1 MKIRLRGFAFS
12 RIGAPISAAL
22 LAAIAFAATATIDPA
37 LYLADVKFLA
47 SPELRGRN
55 TGSPE
60 LAKAAAFLEKHYRQL
75 GVKPAGKSYL
85 QAFPVTTDAALGKG
99 NKFQFTEDGRTITLK
114 ADDFVPLNF
123 SQSGPL
129 VGSVVFAG
137 YGITA
142 PEYSYDDYAGL
153 DAKGKV
159 VLVLRHEP
167 QENDAKSVF
176 EGKTLTQH
184 AQFASKATN
193 AKLHGAIGVILV
205 ADRANHPGIADE
217 LEKFGVTVGPTNARI
232 GFVQVKE
239 ERLDKWFTDGGRTL
253 DGIQAGIDKDLKPQS
268 FAFPSSVRVDANL
281 DVQRAVKNVDNVAA
295 YIPGETDEYVIV
307 GAHYDH
313 LGLGGQH
320 SLAPSLTGTI
330 HPGADDNASGTAGVM
345 ELARY
350 FASQSKHKR
359 GILFLHFAGEEQ
371 GLLGS
376 AYYADNPI
384 LPLAKAVAMVNLDM
398 IGRMRDNRVYLG
410 GAATGSTLQ
419 ATVDKLI
426 PTSGLKVE
434 NSGGTSEGSSD
445 HTSFSSHQV
454 PALFFFSGLHA
465 DYHKP
470 SDTWDKI
477 DAPAAAKLLALVAQ
491 TTEALRDDTGRPA
504 FVKQAAPTTPH
515 GGETNPGAV
524 SGYGPYFGSIPD
536 FAEGTVG
543 VKFGDVREGSPA
555 AKAGLKGG
563 DIMVEFDGKALQ
575 NLYDFTYALRGK
587 KPGDVVKVKV
597 MRDGRPLEVI
607 CTLSRRE

>member
-1 MKIRLRGFAFS
+1 MTYRNQRRAALFAF
-12 RIGAPISAAL
+12 AP
-22 LAAIAFAATATIDPA
+22 LAAVAFAATAVIDPT
-37 LYLADVKFLA
+37 LYLNDVKYLA

-60 LAKAAAFLEKHYRQL
+60 LAKAAGWIESHYRKL
-75 GVKPAGKSYL
+75 KIRPAGKSYL
-85 QAFPVTTDAALGKG
+85 QSFPVTTDAALGKE
-99 NKFQFTEDGRTITLK
+99 NRFAFTENGRSTTLRN
-114 ADDFVPLNF
+114 DEFVPFNF
-123 SQSGPL
+123 SESGALSGP
-129 VGSVVFAG
+129 VVFAG

-153 DAKGKV
+153 DVKGKV
-159 VLVLRHEP
+159 VMLLRHEP

-176 EGKTLTQH
+176 EGKTFTQH
-184 AQFASKATN
+184 AQFAAKATN
-193 AKLHGAIGVILV
+193 AKLHGATGVILV
-205 ADRANHPGIADE
+205 ADRANHKDATDE

-239 ERLDKWFTDGGRTL
+239 ARVEKWFGDAGKSL
-253 DGIQAGIDKDLKPQS
+253 EAIQAAIDHDLKPQS
-268 FAFPSSVRVDANL
+268 FAFPDAIRVNANL

-320 SLAPSLTGTI
+320 SLAPSMTGTI

-350 FASQSKHKR
+350 FAKQPRHKR

-376 AYYADNPI
+376 AWYADHPI
-384 LPLAKAVAMVNLDM
+384 LPLEKAVTMLNLDM
-398 IGRMRDNRVYLG
+398 IGRMRDNKLYLG
-410 GAATGSTLQ
+410 GSASGSTL
-419 ATVDKLI
+419 KEMLEKII

-434 NSGGTSEGSSD
+434 NSAGVSEGSSD
-445 HTSFSSHQV
+445 HTSFTSHQV
-454 PALFFFSGLHA
+454 PALFFFSGLHS

-470 SDTWDKI
+470 GDTWDKI
-477 DAPAAAKLLALVAQ
+477 DAPAAAKLLALVA
-491 TTEALRDDTGRPA
+491 EVAEKLRDDIDRPA
-504 FVKQAAPTTPH
+504 FVKAAPAAH
-515 GGETNPGAV
+515 GGSSSAGPV
-524 SGYGPYFGSIPD
+524 SGYGPYFGSVPD
-536 FAEGTVG
+536 FAEGIKG
-543 VKFGDVREGSPA
+543 VKFSDVREGSPA

-563 DIMVEFDGKALQ
+563 DIMIEFDGKAVQDL
-575 NLYDFTYALRGK
+575 NDFTYVLRGK
-587 KPGDVVKVKV
+587 KPGDEVKVKV
-597 MRDGRPLEVI
+597 LREGKPLEVT